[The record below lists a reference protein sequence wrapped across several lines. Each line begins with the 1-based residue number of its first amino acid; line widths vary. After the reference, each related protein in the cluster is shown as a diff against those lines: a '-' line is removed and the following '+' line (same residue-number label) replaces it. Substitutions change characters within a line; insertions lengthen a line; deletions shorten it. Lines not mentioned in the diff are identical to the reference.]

1 MAAAESVEELV
12 EKINKTP
19 SYSLTRTLREII
31 QHHQDKIQEIL
42 AHKDLLSEKRTKI
55 QALLGKGSSNK
66 SANKFVN
73 NAPVLPVIEEVAILK
88 RMPLNPEEIKDNHT
102 YVAGTLPIHFYND
115 LDGYKPRRG
124 EEWEGSTGDAF
135 IYRRAIDPMRG
146 TYIVKKMKGD
156 VSWSSSRTRNNSK
169 SEFKSKITGVMNEMN
184 MNLEVTE
191 RIGDHVSKCIGTYL
205 SNKTTERDGK
215 FTAYF
220 VFEYLPG
227 MTLDKWIKDNK
238 NKNTYREM
246 AEIIKES
253 LRACVGALSGIGHAH
268 LDLKPKNIYVVLN
281 EDRVERCI
289 LIDFG
294 EALPFG
300 TPKPI
305 GNIFRNTSKS
315 SVNASNFSE
324 NERFDP
330 IKANTTTNEFTKR
343 YKGIVIPEQN
353 MISLKRIITYPT
365 NRGGLGLSEGGN
377 RRKLRTKKNNRRK
390 NRTRRSN

>member
-1 MAAAESVEELV
+1 VISL
-12 EKINKTP
+12 INKYP
-19 SYSLTRTLREII
+19 PFKLIKII
-31 QHHQDKIQEIL
+31 SECKDRIQEIL
-42 AHKDLLSEKRTKI
+42 AHKDLLSAKRLKI
-55 QALLGKGSSNK
+55 QDLLGKG

-73 NAPVLPVIEEVAILK
+73 NVPVLPVIEVAIPK
-88 RMPLNPEEIKDNHT
+88 RMQVNEIEDDHT
-102 YVAGTLPIHFYND
+102 YIAGTLPIHFYND
-115 LDGYKPRRG
+115 LDGYTPSRG
-124 EEWEGSTGDAF
+124 EVWEGSTGDGF

-146 TYIVKKMKGD
+146 TYIVKKMID
-156 VSWSSSRTRNNSK
+156 SMSWSSKRVRNNSK
-169 SEFKSKITGVMNEMN
+169 SEFKSKIVGVMNEMN

-205 SNKTTERDGK
+205 SNKTTESGGK
-215 FTAYF
+215 FIAYF

-253 LRACVGALSGIGHAH
+253 LRACVGALSGIGYAH

-281 EDRVERCI
+281 GDRVERCI

-305 GNIFRNTSKS
+305 GNIFRNASTHSDDPSK
-315 SVNASNFSE
+315 FSE

-330 IKANTTTNEFTKR
+330 IKANTIENKFTNKYNGTVMR
-343 YKGIVIPEQN
+343 DQN

-365 NRGGLGLSEGGN
+365 NLGGLGLSEGGN
-377 RRKLRTKKNNRRK
+377 RRNRRTKKNNRRK
-390 NRTRRSN
+390 NRTCRSS